1 MGNTAK
7 IFLKPGKEAA
17 VKRFHP
23 WIFSGA
29 IEKIDGDGDHQFAR
43 RTLHND
49 KLMLKCFIRDK
60 HCVGVCDHC
69 RLPAKTSLNLKSGSS
84 SVSTVVIVDPSELE
98 SFSK

>member
-29 IEKIDGDGDHQFAR
+29 IEKMEGSPNEGDIVEVQSAR
-43 RTLHND
+43 REFLALGHFLPGSIAVKIFSFEEAMVND
-49 KLMLKCFIRDK
+49 DFRN
-60 HCVGVCDHC
+60 V
-69 RLPAKTSLNLKSGSS
+69 
-84 SVSTVVIVDPSELE
+84 
-98 SFSK
+98 